1 MAEDAS
7 GGGERTQAPTSKKLE
22 NAREEGNIAQSREV
36 QMFAVLGAF
45 LLVFALTAASTARVF
60 VQNMHG
66 IVEHFDQIPTDMTS
80 IARVTRQA
88 GLEGVKLGMP
98 LVLASLVTVL
108 ACGMLQT
115 GLLFRPQGLIPDISR
130 LSPMDGIK
138 RLFGITNVI
147 ELIKSMVKFSVFAF
161 LLFGVAKGTLAI
173 APQAERW
180 TMTRLTSELVSWFM
194 YATLTVLLV
203 QCAIA
208 LLDDLWT
215 RYHRLSKLRMSF
227 QEIKDET
234 RQTEGDPQVKSRLRV
249 LRRKRARQRM
259 LQAVKTATVVITNPT
274 HYAVALLYENGADH
288 APRII
293 AKGADD
299 LAARIRHTAE
309 DARVPVV
316 SNPPVARALYTMPL
330 DSEIPP
336 EYFQPVAAIIAYV
349 MKLKTPGSRAAP
361 RR

>member
-1 MAEDAS
+1 MADEGS
-7 GGGERTQAPTSKKLE
+7 GGGEKTQAPTSKKLE
-22 NAREEGNIAQSREV
+22 TAREEGNIAQSREV

-45 LLVFALTAASTARVF
+45 LLVFSMTAASSAQVF

-66 IVEHFDQIPTDMTS
+66 LMEHFDQIPTDMTS
-80 IARVTRQA
+80 INRMTRQA
-88 GLEGVKLGMP
+88 GFEGLKLALP

-115 GLLFRPQGLIPDISR
+115 GMLFRPQSLIPDISR
-130 LSPMDGIK
+130 LSPMNGIK
-138 RLFGITNVI
+138 RLFGVTNLI
-147 ELIKSMVKFSVFAF
+147 ELIKSMVKFSVFGF

-180 TMTRLTSELVSWFM
+180 TIIRLTSELGSWFM
-194 YATLTVLLV
+194 YATLTILVV
-203 QCAIA
+203 QCAIG

-227 QEIKDET
+227 QDIKDET

-274 HYAVALLYENGADH
+274 HYAVALSYESGTDT
-288 APRII
+288 APTIV
-293 AKGADD
+293 AKGADE
-299 LAARIRHTAE
+299 LAARIRQTAE
-309 DARVPVV
+309 ESRVTIV
-316 SNPPVARALYTMPL
+316 SNPPVARALFTLPL